1 MTPAIFLEQ
10 QTMIQPE
17 RLNHLVLSNTGA
29 KIGTEDAW
37 NARIAAVQNS
47 GMKSV
52 ALAVLERWFTP
63 AYRQKEPETM
73 ARILKMLEE
82 TNPEGYA
89 SCCAAVRDFDC
100 REQLARIPTP
110 TLVIAGAHDPVCL
123 ATLALGAN
131 EFQVEHGRSPMSWN
145 YIQYWSENLCKIHH
159 LARLTHHKI
168 SQMRTPYLTATISP
182 RLPPARY

>member
-1 MTPAIFLEQ
+1 MVSC
-10 QTMIQPE
+10 
-17 RLNHLVLSNTGA
+17 RLVELSAA
-29 KIGTEDAW
+29 KP
-37 NARIAAVQNS
+37 R
-47 GMKSV
+47 
-52 ALAVLERWFTP
+52 
-63 AYRQKEPETM
+63 
-73 ARILKMLEE
+73 RIL
-82 TNPEGYA
+82 P
-89 SCCAAVRDFDC
+89 
-100 REQLARIPTP
+100 REHLLREA
-110 TLVIAGAHDPVCL
+110 IAGAHDPVCL

>member
-1 MTPAIFLEQ
+1 MGG
-10 QTMIQPE
+10 MIGMWLAANAPE

-89 SCCAAVRDFDC
+89 SCCAAVRDYDC

-110 TLVIAGAHDPVCL
+110 TLVIAGAHDPATPTADGHFIAQKIPGARYVELDAAHLSNMEAQDRFNKEL
-123 ATLALGAN
+123 ATFLG
-131 EFQVEHGRSPMSWN
+131 S
-145 YIQYWSENLCKIHH
+145 
-159 LARLTHHKI
+159 
-168 SQMRTPYLTATISP
+168 
-182 RLPPARY
+182 